1 MTLAMS
7 DSFKAFR
14 VHQEGKQHHA
24 GVEYLTLG
32 DLNPGEL
39 VVEAAWSSVNYKDAL
54 AGLGKAPILRTSP
67 LVGGIDAAGKVVESA
82 DDRFKPGD
90 RVLVTG
96 CGLSETRDG
105 GYSETVRLEA
115 DWAIPLPEGLNLRE
129 AMALGTAGFTAAL
142 GLWRMETNGQSPD
155 KGPLVVTG
163 ASGGVGMLAL
173 QIYTQAGY
181 EVHAISGKE
190 DEFLFLQKLGAQQCI
205 SRHGLDLGSRPL
217 ESARWAGALDNVG
230 GRILEGLTRTIEPW
244 GNIASCGNAA
254 GIQLHTTVMPF
265 IIRGI
270 SLLGINSAG
279 CPRDLRAKLWR
290 RLAGEWKPP
299 LLDKIASDEITLDE
313 LPGVFEKML
322 EGRSSGRTLVR
333 LSGEL

>member
-1 MTLAMS
+1 MADT
-7 DSFKAFR
+7 FRAFR
-14 VHQEGKQHHA
+14 IQQDRNDHSA
-24 GVEYLTLG
+24 GIENLALD
-32 DLNPGEL
+32 DLSDGEL
-39 VVEAAWSSVNYKDAL
+39 VVQAAWSSVNYKDAL
-54 AGLGKAPILRTSP
+54 AGRGKAPILRTSP
-67 LVGGIDAAGKVVESA
+67 LVGGIDACGTVVESKS
-82 DDRFKPGD
+82 DRFQAGD

-105 GYSETVRLEA
+105 GYGETLRLEA
-115 DWAIPLPEGLNLRE
+115 DWAVPLPDGLDLRQ
-129 AMALGTAGFTAAL
+129 AMVLGTAGFTAAL
-142 GLWRMETNGQSPD
+142 GLWRMEANGQTPD

-173 QIYTQAGY
+173 DIYTRAGY

-190 DEFLFLQKLGAQQCI
+190 DEFPFLQKLGAKQCV

-230 GRILEGLTRTIEPW
+230 DRMLDGLTRVIQPW

-254 GIQLHTTVMPF
+254 GIELHTTVMPF

-279 CPRDLRAKLWR
+279 CPYDIREDLWN
-290 RLAGEWKPP
+290 RLASDWRPEH
-299 LLDKIASDEITLDE
+299 LDDIAQDEVTLDD
-313 LPGVFEKML
+313 LPKAFDKLL
-322 EGRSSGRTLVR
+322 EGRSFGRTLVK
-333 LSGEL
+333 LSGDL